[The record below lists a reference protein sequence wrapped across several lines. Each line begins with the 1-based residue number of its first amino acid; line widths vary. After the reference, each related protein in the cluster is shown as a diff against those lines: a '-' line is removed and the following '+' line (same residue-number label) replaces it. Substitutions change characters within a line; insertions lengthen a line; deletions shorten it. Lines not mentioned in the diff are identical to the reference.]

1 MRVLITRP
9 REDAETLAGLLRE
22 RNIEPVI
29 EPMLVIHLLEGA
41 GMDLDGVQALLL
53 TSANGARA
61 LAGRELGAAGTD
73 WRDIP
78 VFAVGSVTAKAAR
91 DRGFRRVVQADGD
104 VDSLGK
110 LVAESLDP
118 RRGALLHV
126 AGSEV
131 AGDLAGRLRRS
142 GFTVRRAV
150 LYEAA
155 AAESLSPGLVSM
167 LKAGAIE
174 LALFFSPRTA
184 ESFVSLA
191 RKAGVAPAC
200 KSMTA
205 LCLSAAVAEAAKAID
220 WADIRVAGR
229 PELEGLL
236 TLIDGVCGNPAARGG
251 RQAR

>member
-22 RNIEPVI
+22 RDIESVI

-61 LAGRELGAAGTD
+61 LAGRELAAAGTD
-73 WRDIP
+73 WRDLP

-91 DRGFRRVVQADGD
+91 DRGFRRVVRADGD

-200 KSMTA
+200 NSMTA

-220 WADIRVAGR
+220 WADIRVSGR
-229 PELEGLL
+229 PDLEGLL
-236 TLIDGVCGNPAARGG
+236 ALIDGVCGNTAARGG